1 MEVTPEEARRIVS
14 SRASSLMDEYFQL
27 GLEAA
32 ATEIMAWDGA
42 IEDESMRR
50 SIAQAIRRLKRSR
63 KTKQKES

>member
-1 MEVTPEEARRIVS
+1 
-14 SRASSLMDEYFQL
+14 MDEYFQL